1 MCCNQCDYYSGCE
14 DLGQQ
19 DALCCGRCSELEDC
33 NGEQHAGQSILD
45 DDFDDDDLDD
55 DDFDDD
61 DDTYD
66 DEIFDVDDDDDDFDD
81 EEEEDFPVSH

>member
-19 DALCCGRCSELEDC
+19 DDLCCGRCGELEDC

-55 DDFDDD
+55 DDDM
-61 DDTYD
+61 YD

-81 EEEEDFPVSH
+81 DEEDFPVSH